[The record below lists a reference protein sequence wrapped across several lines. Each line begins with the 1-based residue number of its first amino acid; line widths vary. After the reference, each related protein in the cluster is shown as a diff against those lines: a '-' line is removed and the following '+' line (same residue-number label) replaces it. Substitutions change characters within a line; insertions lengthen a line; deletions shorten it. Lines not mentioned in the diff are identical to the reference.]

1 MFKIITFTYAKKAIS
16 AVLGCLFYYMLRF
29 RSFTVLFLA
38 YFGLSNQLNSQSL
51 MSSQSPAASKFV
63 VYQMMFH
70 LWGNTNTN
78 LVRNGSAQQNG
89 VTKFKDVSTKA
100 LKVLKAKGITHV
112 YATGLIEHATM
123 EDMTAYGSQLDHP
136 SVVKGRAGSP
146 FAIKD
151 YYDVNPFLA
160 DNPAKRMDEFKAM
173 LARFHE
179 SGIKLVIDFVPN
191 HLARQYYSDQ
201 KPAGIFD
208 FGVND
213 NTTVSFAPTNNFYY
227 LPGTQFS
234 VPEGV
239 RPPVQVTIPYTEIPA
254 KVSGNNVFSSQPS
267 IHDWFETVKLN
278 YGVDYQHGNVT
289 HFDPI
294 PDTWLKMVDVLRY
307 WSDMGVDGF
316 RCDMAEMVPVEF
328 WSYAIP
334 KVKKQHKDLIFIAE
348 IYQPDKYKDY
358 IFRGGF
364 DYLYDKVGLYDG
376 IRRLMEQKP
385 QASTAD
391 ITRVWQQESGDFS
404 KHMLRFLENHDEHR
418 LNTPAFA
425 AANFWS
431 TIPGMVVTATLH
443 DGPLMIYMGQEFG
456 EKASEIEGYNE
467 ADDRSSMFDFW
478 RVETHQ
484 RWMNN
489 GKFDGGLLTDSEK
502 EIDQFYQKLFKKVHG
517 SEAIQL
523 GAFFD
528 LQYAQDSSYEK
539 NKLYSYL
546 RYTANEKLLI
556 VTNFDS
562 KQGHEFNLQIPALAL
577 DMMQVKSIQPVKNT
591 YFTPPSTS
599 DIPRLAGNKIYIPAN
614 SALIFNL

>member
-1 MFKIITFTYAKKAIS
+1 
-16 AVLGCLFYYMLRF
+16 
-29 RSFTVLFLA
+29 
-38 YFGLSNQLNSQSL
+38 
-51 MSSQSPAASKFV
+51 
-63 VYQMMFH
+63 MMFH
-70 LWGNTNTN
+70 LWGNTDTN

-89 VTKFKDVSTKA
+89 VTKFRDISSKGLKA
-100 LKVLKAKGITHV
+100 LKAKGITHV

-123 EDMTAYGSQLDHP
+123 EDFTAFGSPLDHP

-160 DNPAKRMDEFKAM
+160 ENPAKRMDEFKGM

-179 SGIKLVIDFVPN
+179 TGIKLVIDFVPN
-191 HLARQYYSDQ
+191 HLARQYHSDQ
-201 KPAGIFD
+201 KPAGIED
-208 FGVND
+208 FGTRD
-213 NTTVSFAPTNNFYY
+213 NNQVSFAPNNNFYY

-239 RPPVQVTIPYTEIPA
+239 HPPVPITLPYTEIPA
-254 KVSGNNVFSSQPS
+254 KVSGNNVFNSQPS
-267 IHDWFETVKLN
+267 INDWFETVKLN
-278 YGVDYQHGNVT
+278 YGVDYQHGNTT

-294 PDTWLKMVDVLRY
+294 PDTWLKMVEVLNY
-307 WSDMGVDGF
+307 WADLGVDGF

-334 KVKKQHKDLIFIAE
+334 KIKNKHNQVVFIAE
-348 IYQPDKYKDY
+348 IYQPNLYKDF
-358 IFRGGF
+358 IFKGGF

-376 IRRLMEQKP
+376 IRRLMQEKP
-385 QASTAD
+385 EATTAD
-391 ITRVWQQESGDFS
+391 ITRVWQNESGDFA

-425 AANFWS
+425 ANNFWS
-431 TIPGMVVTATLH
+431 TIPGMVVTSTLH

-456 EKASEIEGYNE
+456 EKANEIEGYNE

-484 RWMNN
+484 RWMNG
-489 GKFDGGLLTDSEK
+489 GKFDGGLLSASEK
-502 EIDQFYQKLFKKVHG
+502 EIDQFYHQLFKLVHT
-517 SEAIQL
+517 SDAIQQ

-528 LQYAQDSSYEK
+528 LQYAQDATYDVK
-539 NKLYSYL
+539 HVYSFL
-546 RYTANEKLLI
+546 RYTAKEKLLI
-556 VTNFDS
+556 VTNFDAR
-562 KQGHEFNLQIPALAL
+562 QGHEFTIQLPQLAL
-577 DMMQVKSIQPVKNT
+577 DMMQVKSVKFAKNT

-599 DIPRLAGNKIYIPAN
+599 NSPNLTGNKIFIPAN
-614 SALIFNL
+614 SALILNL